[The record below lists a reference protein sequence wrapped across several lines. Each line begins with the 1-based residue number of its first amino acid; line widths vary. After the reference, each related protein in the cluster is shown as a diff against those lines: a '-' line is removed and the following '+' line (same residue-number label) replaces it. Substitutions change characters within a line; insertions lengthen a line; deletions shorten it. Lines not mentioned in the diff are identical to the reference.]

1 MKKVLTWSIV
11 CCVVALFGNLLTGC
25 RSCDD
30 RRVDDISKVPGIYEG
45 QAQIIVPENLKR
57 FVPDS
62 LKGALDKPVDAKLR
76 IQENDKGE
84 LTLELVDFT
93 MPVKDMKLQPASC
106 EASEDGEAFKLTG
119 AGTVGLPNDKSLSY
133 EYEGSIQEYL
143 LKLEGTVY
151 IVPKLFGV
159 NLVFE
164 GEKC

>member
-1 MKKVLTWSIV
+1 M
-11 CCVVALFGNLLTGC
+11 VALFGNLLTGC

-93 MPVKDMKLQPASC
+93 MPLKDMKLQPASC
-106 EASEDGEAFKLTG
+106 EASEDGEAFNLNKELSSRI
-119 AGTVGLPNDKSLSY
+119 AVAEKHVKIRERLQWGLYYFEAIAVLAV
-133 EYEGSIQEYL
+133 IL
-143 LKLEGTVY
+143 VMTT
-151 IVPKLFGV
+151 
-159 NLVFE
+159 LVF
-164 GEKC
+164 